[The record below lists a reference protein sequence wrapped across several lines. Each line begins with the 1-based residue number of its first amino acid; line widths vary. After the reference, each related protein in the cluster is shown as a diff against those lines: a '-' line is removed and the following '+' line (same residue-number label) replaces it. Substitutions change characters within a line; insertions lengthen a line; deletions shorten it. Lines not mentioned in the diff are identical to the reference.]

1 MRLYRHAC
9 RIRSAVLA
17 DERYSK
23 GPVSNISEMQ
33 DDGDLAPCPL
43 SLYLNLC
50 FFRCETEQAMA
61 KYGYP

>member
-33 DDGDLAPCPL
+33 DDGN
-43 SLYLNLC
+43 LNLVPV
-50 FFRCETEQAMA
+50 FNLE
-61 KYGYP
+61 P